1 MLSLFNIF
9 SIALYEIKNLTRS
22 WFFRI
27 FSVLS
32 LVILVLINVGFYGI
46 ERSPMMLRALPS
58 YLPYLNILLLNIVQ
72 AIIGGFMA
80 SDFMKYDKKLDTTDV
95 VYMRSMTNA
104 DYVFG
109 KTLGVLVV
117 FGGLNVVALINSFV
131 FNVFIA
137 DMPFLPALYGIYPLI
152 ISLPTLL
159 FIFGLSF
166 MLMSILQSQAIT
178 FVILLGYI
186 ASTLFFLGNKFNYI
200 FDYLAFNLPLTY
212 SDFVGFGN
220 IHTILIHR
228 GIYFLLGLGFIF
240 TTVLLLKRLPQSR
253 IISIIVFIGA
263 ICSFSTAVVLGGI
276 YLSELSTGKN
286 LRKEMSE
293 LNKKQSESPKVS
305 IKSCVL
311 DLKHEGSTI
320 NVQADL
326 IFSNETPV
334 EIEKYIF
341 SLNPGLEISEVIH
354 NGNEIQFERS
364 LHILAINPPEAL
376 EQGVTDSLTIT
387 YHGTIDDDACYP
399 EIDESMREAS
409 FRFMF
414 YNIGKQ
420 YSFITPRYVLLT
432 TENLWYP
439 VAGIPYGA
447 AYPLLPEKDFIDFRL
462 RVTTGKDLTAVSQGA
477 VSEGENGEFVFQ
489 PEVLMPRLS
498 LAIGNYEKHS
508 VAVDDIDYNIFIL
521 EGHDFFSEYFPEMKN
536 KLPEQI
542 KNLKDEF
549 ENRIGMSYP
558 YKRFS
563 IVETPIQFFTYPHLW
578 TNTQETVQ
586 PEQIFLPEKAA
597 ILFNADFGQRK
608 YWMERMAQRGNRAM
622 TPEEIE
628 QDLFRSFVTST
639 FASTSSPFMMMRR
652 GMGVNV
658 GRDISLRRLISTGVP
673 NHYGNYSVFPLYYT
687 HSHNFSSAKW
697 PIMTTALELFLSE
710 RIANNQSQRF
720 RMFSG
725 LSDEER
731 ANLELTKRNLA
742 EILENPD
749 DIVYAN
755 SIIKAKSLYLFT
767 LLQSTIGT
775 EMFNNFL
782 DELLDANCFRNGTV
796 EYIAKTIN
804 DRFGFDVVPYFDS
817 FMYKEQLPAFMFS
830 EPEAKEIIENEN
842 TLYQVTFTVTNPEPV
857 EGLILVDFRMRGGGG
872 GRGGGFMGRGMGNMP
887 GTTNTDNQRYI
898 NLAGG
903 ETKEI
908 GIILDDRPGGMTI
921 DTFISQNIPSKIE
934 KRIGRAELDED
945 AIPFNGERTIDT
957 PVQIANPGEIIVDNE
972 SSGFEIQTYA
982 EASFVKRLIN
992 KNDTVD
998 EEYIG
1003 MQLWNP
1009 PRRWRTTTRD
1019 GFYGAY
1025 RHSAHYIRA
1034 GEGMN
1039 KVVWNAEIP
1048 RSGKYNVYFYISEIG
1063 MQFGRGGR
1071 GGRGDRREQPIQ
1083 DFHFTIHHDDGTDE
1097 VELDIDEADEGWNLL
1112 GNYFFSE
1119 GTAAIE
1125 LSDESGGRVVF
1136 ADAVKWVIQE

>member
-32 LVILVLINVGFYGI
+32 LMILVLINAGFYGF
-46 ERSPMMLRALPS
+46 ERSPMMFRALPS
-58 YLPYLNILLLNIVQ
+58 YIPYLNILLLNIVQ

-104 DYVFG
+104 DYMLG

-117 FGGLNVVALINSFV
+117 FGCLNVLVLINSFV

-137 DMPFLPALYGIYPLI
+137 DMPFLPALYVIYPLI

-166 MLMSILQSQAIT
+166 MLMSILQSQAMT
-178 FVILLGYI
+178 FIILLGYI
-186 ASTLFFLGNKFNYI
+186 ASTLFFLGNKFNYL

-220 IHTILIHR
+220 FHTILIHR
-228 GIYFLLGLGFIF
+228 GIYFFLGLGFIF
-240 TTVLLLKRLPQSR
+240 TTVLLIKRLPQSR
-253 IISIIVFIGA
+253 IMNLIALIVA
-263 ICSFSTAVVLGGI
+263 ICSFTGAVVLGGI
-276 YLSELSTGKN
+276 YISELSTGKN
-286 LRKEMSE
+286 LRKEISE
-293 LNKKQSESPKVS
+293 LNKKESRSPKVS

-354 NGNEIQFERS
+354 NGKEIQFERS
-364 LHILAINPPEAL
+364 LHILAINIPYAL
-376 EQGVTDSLTIT
+376 EQGASDSLTIT
-387 YHGTIDDDACYP
+387 YHGAIDDDACYP

-462 RVTTGKDLTAVSQGA
+462 RVTTDEDLTAVSQGA

-508 VAVDDIDYNIFIL
+508 VAVDDIDYNLFIL
-521 EGHDFFSEYFPEMKN
+521 EGHDFFSEYFPELKN

-597 ILFNADFGQRK
+597 VLFNADFGQRK
-608 YWMERMAQRGNRAM
+608 YGMNRMAQRGNRAM

-628 QDLFRSFVTST
+628 QNLLRSFVTST
-639 FASTSSPFMMMRR
+639 FTNTSSPFMMMRR
-652 GMGVNV
+652 GMRVNV
-658 GRDISLRRLISTGVP
+658 GRNISLRRFTAAGIP

-710 RIANNQSQRF
+710 RVANNPPARF
-720 RMFSG
+720 RMFTG
-725 LSDEER
+725 LSNEER
-731 ANLELTKRNLA
+731 ANLELTKQNLA

-755 SIIKAKSLYLFT
+755 SIINAKSLYIFA

-775 EMFNNFL
+775 EIFNNFL
-782 DELLDANCFRNGTV
+782 DEMLVANSFKNSTI

-804 DRFGFDVVPYFDS
+804 DRFGFDVAPYFDS
-817 FMYKEQLPAFMFS
+817 FMYEKQLPAFMFS
-830 EPEAKEIIENEN
+830 EPYTKEIIENEN
-842 TLYQVTFTVTNPEPV
+842 TLYQVTFSVTNPEPV
-857 EGLILVDFRMRGGGG
+857 EGLILVDFRMRGGGD
-872 GRGGGFMGRGMGNMP
+872 RGFMGRRMGMMP
-887 GTTNTDNQRYI
+887 GTTNTENQRLI
-898 NLAGG
+898 HLAGG

-908 GIILDDRPGGMTI
+908 GIILDDRPGGITF
-921 DTFISQNIPSKIE
+921 DTFISQNIPSRIE
-934 KRIGRAELDED
+934 KRIGSVELDED
-945 AIPFNGERTIDT
+945 VKPFDGERTIDT

-972 SSGFEIQTYA
+972 SPGFEIQTYE

-1003 MQLWNP
+1003 MQWWNP
-1009 PRRWRTTTRD
+1009 PRRWRTTTLD

-1034 GEGMN
+1034 GKGLN
-1039 KVVWNAEIP
+1039 KIVWNAKIP
-1048 RSGKYNVYFYISEIG
+1048 RSGKYNVYSHVSEIR
-1063 MQFGRGGR
+1063 MPFGRRGR
-1071 GGRGDRREQPIQ
+1071 EGRREQPIQ

-1112 GNYFFSE
+1112 GTYFFS
-1119 GTAAIE
+1119 GGIAAIE
-1125 LSDESGGRVVF
+1125 LSDESDGRVVF